1 MTTKGRLGGPPGPRD
16 RKRPAPT
23 IDLKATEVASEPIA
37 PAQPA
42 EPPVA
47 DPAPAVQASAAF
59 DPPPAS
65 PPSPAPSPAP
75 PDPVVHAQTEPPP
88 PEPPPAQPSAASAA
102 EDPSPPRSRP
112 AIAWLPPDFPWPL
125 AAASAAGVVLTLIAL
140 ALAGVF
146 SSRDSGTAAA
156 ETRIARMEQQVREL
170 AAKPAPTTVDPG
182 VVNDLAS
189 RLARLETIAATPKPP
204 VTDPALANRIATL
217 EGEIRALGE
226 RVGVLGRRSDEIASI
241 AGEART
247 RGDAT
252 AAALAELRK
261 AQPSAVPTVQPKEV
275 EALSSRI
282 AALERTAKAIEAQL
296 GSRVVGEGG
305 SDRSLRALL
314 VASALNA
321 AVDRGA
327 PYAAELGAAKAA
339 APDPKVLAAL
349 DPFAKAGVP
358 GTDALAREL
367 LALVP
372 ALAKAAGTASRDGGI
387 LDRLKANAER
397 IVRVRPLDEV
407 AGDDPVAVIQRI
419 EARATQG
426 NLAGAMAEI
435 GKLPAP
441 ARALA
446 TEWIAKVEARN
457 AAVEASRR
465 FAADALAAL
474 GKPSL

>member
-1 MTTKGRLGGPPGPRD
+1 MTTKGRPGGPPGPRD

-37 PAQPA
+37 PA
-42 EPPVA
+42 
-47 DPAPAVQASAAF
+47 
-59 DPPPAS
+59 DPPPAPASQPSAALDES
-65 PPSPAPSPAP
+65 PPPSSPLPP
-75 PDPVVHAQTEPPP
+75 PDPLVQARSEPPP
-88 PEPPPAQPSAASAA
+88 PEPPPVQRSAPFAA
-102 EDPSPPRSRP
+102 EDAPPPRPRP

-125 AAASAAGVVLTLIAL
+125 AAAGAAGVMLTLIAL
-140 ALAGVF
+140 ALAGLF
-146 SSRDSGTAAA
+146 SSRDGGTAAA

-170 AAKPAPTTVDPG
+170 AAKPAPAAVDPG
-182 VVNDLAS
+182 LVNDLAS

-226 RVGVLGRRSDEIASI
+226 RVGVLGRRSDENASI

-247 RGDAT
+247 RADAT

-261 AQPSAVPTVQPKEV
+261 AQPSAAATVQPKEV

-296 GSRVVGEGG
+296 GSRVGGEGG

-321 AVDRGA
+321 AVERGA

-339 APDPKVLAAL
+339 APDPKLLAAL
-349 DPFAKAGVP
+349 EPFATSGVP
-358 GTDALAREL
+358 GVDALAREL
-367 LALVP
+367 LALLP
-372 ALAKAAGTASRDGGI
+372 AMAKAAGTASRDGGI

-397 IVRVRPLDEV
+397 IVRIRPVDEV

-426 NLAGAMAEI
+426 NIAGAMAEI
-435 GKLPAP
+435 AKLAAP
-441 ARALA
+441 ARAPAKEWLA
-446 TEWIAKVEARN
+446 KAEARN